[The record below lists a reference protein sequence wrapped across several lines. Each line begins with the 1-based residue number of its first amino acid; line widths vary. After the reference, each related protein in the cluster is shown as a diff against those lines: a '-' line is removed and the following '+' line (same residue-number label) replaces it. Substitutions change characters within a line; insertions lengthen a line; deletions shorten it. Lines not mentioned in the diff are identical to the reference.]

1 MSSTSTSNTTQD
13 SFDFLTLQGQRA
25 SGVCNSLECFQ
36 VTLQH
41 LEKKKYMKLLSCV
54 SVNKDNTSYM

>member
-25 SGVCNSLECFQ
+25 SGGVCKSLEFFQ
-36 VTLQH
+36 ITLQH
-41 LEKKKYMKLLSCV
+41 HEEKKYMK
-54 SVNKDNTSYM
+54 